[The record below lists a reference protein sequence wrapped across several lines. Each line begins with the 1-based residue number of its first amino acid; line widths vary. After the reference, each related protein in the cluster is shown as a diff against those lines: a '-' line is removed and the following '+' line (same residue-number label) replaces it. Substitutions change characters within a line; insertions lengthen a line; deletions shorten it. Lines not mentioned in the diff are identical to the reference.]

1 MIMARFPRE
10 LLRVLARRTGWVAA
24 AVVVLGYAIS
34 GPQGLG
40 TLLEKHREI
49 RELEEHNA
57 EMKRQNEAL
66 RQEIQ
71 RLDKSPSE
79 QELEI
84 RKLKLLRPGETEFLL
99 SEPTKDSEADSDK
112 AR

>member
-1 MIMARFPRE
+1 MARFPRE
-10 LLRVLARRTGWVAA
+10 LLRDLARRTGWVLAA
-24 AVVVLGYAIS
+24 LVVLGYAIS

-40 TLLEKHREI
+40 TLIEKHREI

-66 RQEIQ
+66 QQEIQ

-99 SEPTKDSEADSDK
+99 SDPAKDSGADADK

>member
-1 MIMARFPRE
+1 MPRFPRE
-10 LLRVLARRTGWVAA
+10 LLRGLARRTGWVVA

-49 RELEEHNA
+49 RELEERNA
-57 EMKRQNEAL
+57 EMKRQNKAL
-66 RQEIQ
+66 KQEID

-99 SEPTKDSEADSDK
+99 SDPAKDSEGDSDK

>member
-1 MIMARFPRE
+1 MPRFPRA

-24 AVVVLGYAIS
+24 IVVVLGYAIS

-57 EMKRQNEAL
+57 VMKRQNESL
-66 RQEIQ
+66 KQEIQ

-99 SEPTKDSEADSDK
+99 SDPAKDSEADPDK